1 MRGVVGSRRAQVEDL
16 HDTARSLPHVVVE
29 RDGTD
34 HPVYRVG
41 QRSFLFFRTPRP
53 DARDPV
59 SGERYDDVVVVW
71 VESEAEKQ
79 ALVQD
84 PTTPWF
90 TTAHFDG
97 HPSVLLRTSRVGEL
111 TRRDVVEQVQEAWL
125 AQASD
130 RRGRRW
136 LAEQRLSGPA

>member
-1 MRGVVGSRRAQVEDL
+1 VRGVVGSRRAQVEDL
-16 HDTARSLPHVVVE
+16 QDTARSLPHVVVE